1 MEKYR
6 MQDKNDQEM
15 EGRKLLS
22 DLFPGG
28 VVGAYL
34 EDNFPF
40 LFINERMLQYLGYD
54 SEQEFVEQV
63 QGFVGNAIFEEDRA
77 MVEDE
82 TREQLERLGEYH
94 IEYRMIKKDG
104 SLIWVRDIGR
114 KGTDADGRE
123 IVNCIYFD
131 ITQEHEKQEELQR
144 RYEEQVAY
152 SRMLS
157 TTSLASSM
165 VNLTKNCI
173 TLQDTEHEGIMTVI
187 TQETPQ
193 QGFESMYPHI
203 PDEDI
208 RRKYASV
215 FNTEII
221 KKDFNNG
228 ITSKKVVHPYDS
240 FDYWMESKY
249 NAVINPRNGDLE
261 VYCFARDVTNEVR
274 QEDVARTLMNHEYE
288 EVVIINAETG
298 EPLSLVDTGKSLIF
312 NEQKLAGDYNVGLDH
327 YFMKYCADEDPKS
340 VAEALSLKRVNEQ
353 LQKQDIYTVFY
364 SRFDSEGQIA
374 RKRASYAYLNKYHNS
389 ILCTVQ
395 DNTQEFK
402 NETEQRKKLQSAL
415 EAAQRATKA
424 KSDFLARMSHDLRTP
439 MNAILGLAAL
449 TMDDA
454 ADAEKVRENMTKMRQ
469 ASDFMIGL
477 VNDILDLVKV
487 EEGSVSLNME
497 PYSYKEF
504 LLNMKTMFQPQCDA
518 KGIQIQ
524 FAEAQLNPVGL
535 TDKMR
540 INQIFF
546 NIFSNAVKY
555 TPTGGS
561 ISCCVQ
567 NMRKEGKRI
576 FGDYVIKDTG
586 IGMSE
591 EFQKHLFEPFVQ
603 EDSKVTPELQGSG
616 LGLSITKHLVEL
628 MGGELMIH
636 SKKGEGTTV
645 IVRMSFEL
653 ISENAREQI
662 KAGEQKQ
669 DEQFLLGKKVLLV
682 EDHPL
687 NAQIARNLLE
697 KKKMIVVY
705 AENGQAAVDKFSASE
720 VGTFDAV
727 LMDIRMPQMN
737 GLDAA
742 RTIRGL
748 ARPDA
753 LRVPIIAMTAN
764 AYDEDIREALA
775 SGMNEHLTKPIEPEV
790 LYRTL
795 EKYLKLPKNPKSCI
809 M

>member
-1 MEKYR
+1 M
-6 MQDKNDQEM
+6 
-15 EGRKLLS
+15 
-22 DLFPGG
+22 
-28 VVGAYL
+28 
-34 EDNFPF
+34 
-40 LFINERMLQYLGYD
+40 
-54 SEQEFVEQV
+54 
-63 QGFVGNAIFEEDRA
+63 
-77 MVEDE
+77 
-82 TREQLERLGEYH
+82 
-94 IEYRMIKKDG
+94 
-104 SLIWVRDIGR
+104 
-114 KGTDADGRE
+114 
-123 IVNCIYFD
+123 
-131 ITQEHEKQEELQR
+131 
-144 RYEEQVAY
+144 
-152 SRMLS
+152 
-157 TTSLASSM
+157 
-165 VNLTKNCI
+165 
-173 TLQDTEHEGIMTVI
+173 
-187 TQETPQ
+187 
-193 QGFESMYPHI
+193 
-203 PDEDI
+203 
-208 RRKYASV
+208 
-215 FNTEII
+215 
-221 KKDFNNG
+221 
-228 ITSKKVVHPYDS
+228 
-240 FDYWMESKY
+240 
-249 NAVINPRNGDLE
+249 
-261 VYCFARDVTNEVR
+261 TNEVR

-298 EPLSLVDTGKSLIF
+298 EPLSLIDTGKSLIF

>member
-22 DLFPGG
+22 ELFPGG

-795 EKYLKLPKNPKSCI
+795 EKSVLKGKNNSH
-809 M
+809 

>member
-1 MEKYR
+1 
-6 MQDKNDQEM
+6 
-15 EGRKLLS
+15 
-22 DLFPGG
+22 
-28 VVGAYL
+28 
-34 EDNFPF
+34 
-40 LFINERMLQYLGYD
+40 
-54 SEQEFVEQV
+54 
-63 QGFVGNAIFEEDRA
+63 
-77 MVEDE
+77 
-82 TREQLERLGEYH
+82 
-94 IEYRMIKKDG
+94 
-104 SLIWVRDIGR
+104 
-114 KGTDADGRE
+114 
-123 IVNCIYFD
+123 
-131 ITQEHEKQEELQR
+131 
-144 RYEEQVAY
+144 
-152 SRMLS
+152 
-157 TTSLASSM
+157 
-165 VNLTKNCI
+165 
-173 TLQDTEHEGIMTVI
+173 
-187 TQETPQ
+187 
-193 QGFESMYPHI
+193 
-203 PDEDI
+203 
-208 RRKYASV
+208 
-215 FNTEII
+215 
-221 KKDFNNG
+221 
-228 ITSKKVVHPYDS
+228 
-240 FDYWMESKY
+240 
-249 NAVINPRNGDLE
+249 
-261 VYCFARDVTNEVR
+261 
-274 QEDVARTLMNHEYE
+274 
-288 EVVIINAETG
+288 
-298 EPLSLVDTGKSLIF
+298 
-312 NEQKLAGDYNVGLDH
+312 
-327 YFMKYCADEDPKS
+327 MKYCADEDPKS

-424 KSDFLARMSHDLRTP
+424 KSDFLAGMSHDLRTP

>member
-249 NAVINPRNGDLE
+249 NAVINPRNGNLE

>member
-1 MEKYR
+1 M
-6 MQDKNDQEM
+6 
-15 EGRKLLS
+15 
-22 DLFPGG
+22 
-28 VVGAYL
+28 
-34 EDNFPF
+34 
-40 LFINERMLQYLGYD
+40 
-54 SEQEFVEQV
+54 
-63 QGFVGNAIFEEDRA
+63 
-77 MVEDE
+77 
-82 TREQLERLGEYH
+82 
-94 IEYRMIKKDG
+94 
-104 SLIWVRDIGR
+104 
-114 KGTDADGRE
+114 
-123 IVNCIYFD
+123 
-131 ITQEHEKQEELQR
+131 
-144 RYEEQVAY
+144 
-152 SRMLS
+152 
-157 TTSLASSM
+157 
-165 VNLTKNCI
+165 
-173 TLQDTEHEGIMTVI
+173 
-187 TQETPQ
+187 
-193 QGFESMYPHI
+193 
-203 PDEDI
+203 
-208 RRKYASV
+208 
-215 FNTEII
+215 
-221 KKDFNNG
+221 
-228 ITSKKVVHPYDS
+228 
-240 FDYWMESKY
+240 
-249 NAVINPRNGDLE
+249 
-261 VYCFARDVTNEVR
+261 TNEVR

-298 EPLSLVDTGKSLIF
+298 EPLSLIDTGKSLIF

-487 EEGSVSLNME
+487 EEGSVTLNME